1 MALRVAVLINT
12 PCTNKEFWT
21 DVRTSYFEAFAAVAP
36 TAEVHCYDPVFEK
49 IFPNPARY
57 DLIILSG
64 GKADASSSEPWVLGV
79 LDFLRNTVRE
89 FPRAKILGI
98 CWGHQAV
105 SRAFGGEIR
114 PVQTGPIAAIQDV
127 PLTEAGRKFFAF
139 AAQTGSYRV
148 PEFHVREVYKPAP
161 GFTALAEDNEC
172 FVNEANTVLSFQAH
186 PEIGADLARKMLLEE
201 DDVYNGN
208 IAAAELNKEVLKL
221 DQGLDGLRLLERVI
235 QWVYE

>member
-114 PVQTGPIAAIQDV
+114 PVPTGPI
-127 PLTEAGRKFFAF
+127 
-139 AAQTGSYRV
+139 
-148 PEFHVREVYKPAP
+148 VRCCYCDHYSLCSVIRRLIDTSSTHRRP
-161 GFTALAEDNEC
+161 
-172 FVNEANTVLSFQAH
+172 S
-186 PEIGADLARKMLLEE
+186 KMFP
-201 DDVYNGN
+201 
-208 IAAAELNKEVLKL
+208 
-221 DQGLDGLRLLERVI
+221 
-235 QWVYE
+235 